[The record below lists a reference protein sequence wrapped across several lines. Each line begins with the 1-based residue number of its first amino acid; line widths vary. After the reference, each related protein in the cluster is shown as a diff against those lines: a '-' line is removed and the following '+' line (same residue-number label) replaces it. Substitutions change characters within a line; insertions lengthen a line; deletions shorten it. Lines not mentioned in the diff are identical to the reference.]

1 MSPAERGALPSAA
14 PNTHQPQ
21 TKSPRADHVLFPADF
36 LFGAATSAYQIE
48 GSPLADGAGE
58 SIWHRFAHTSDGMQ
72 DGATGDVACDHYRR
86 VLDDV
91 ALMRELG
98 LQAYRFSIAWARVLP
113 EGQGR
118 VNAAGLDFYA
128 RLVDALL
135 AVGIQPCITLYHWD
149 LPAALDD
156 RGGWLNPDVAA
167 WFGDYAEVVFRAL
180 GDRVP
185 LWATINEP
193 WVVADAGY
201 LHGVHA
207 PGHHSLDE
215 VPRVSHNLLRAHGSA
230 VQAFRSDGR
239 GQIGLVVNLEPKD
252 PASDATED
260 REAVLRADAYMN
272 RQYLDAVFFGRYPE
286 EMRQVFGS
294 AWPQF
299 QAQDFKLIG
308 TPIDF
313 LGVNYYTRSVVRHDA
328 FAGPVRARAV
338 RQPGS
343 SYTELDWEV
352 HPEGLTRTLCW
363 VKERYG
369 DLPLY
374 VMENGAAFAD
384 PPVATSARVE
394 DPLRVDYFRTHLRA
408 ARAAMQ
414 HGVDLR
420 GYFAWSLLDNL
431 EWACGFSKRFGL
443 VHVNFATQE
452 RTPKASAHFYRE
464 VIRSRGANLD
474 E

>member
-1 MSPAERGALPSAA
+1 MRSNERGVPSPPEAQ
-14 PNTHQPQ
+14 NQPPPGDR
-21 TKSPRADHVLFPADF
+21 TLFPADF
-36 LFGAATSAYQIE
+36 LFGAATSAYQVE
-48 GSPLADGAGE
+48 GSPLADGAGA
-58 SIWHRFAHTSDGMQ
+58 SNWHLFAHTPGRMQ

-86 VLDDV
+86 ALDDV
-91 ALMRELG
+91 ALMHELG

-113 EGQGR
+113 EGHGR
-118 VNAAGLDFYA
+118 VNRAGLDFYA

-156 RGGWLNPDVAA
+156 RGGWLNRDVAG
-167 WFGDYAEVVFRAL
+167 WFGDYAHIVFRAL

-185 LWATINEP
+185 LWATLNEP

-207 PGHHSLDE
+207 PGHSSLEE
-215 VPRVSHNLLRAHGSA
+215 VPHVSHNLLRAHGSA

-239 GQIGLVVNLEPKD
+239 GQIGLVVNLEPKV
-252 PASDATED
+252 PASERAEDLAATQ
-260 REAVLRADAYMN
+260 RADAYMN
-272 RQYLDAVFFGRYPE
+272 RQYLDAVFFGHYPE
-286 EMRQVFGS
+286 ELHQMFGS
-294 AWPQF
+294 AWPEF
-299 QAQDFKLIG
+299 PARDFTLIG

-313 LGVNYYTRSVVRHDA
+313 LGINYYTRNVVRHDPQ
-328 FAGPVRARAV
+328 AGLLQARSE
-338 RQPGS
+338 RQRGS
-343 SYTELDWEV
+343 VYTELDWEV
-352 HPEGLTRTLCW
+352 HPESLTRTLCW

-369 DLPLY
+369 DLRLY
-374 VMENGAAFAD
+374 VTENGAAFAD
-384 PPVATSARVE
+384 PPVDASGVVK
-394 DPLRVDYFRTHLRA
+394 DPLRVDYFRTHLRS

-414 HGVDLR
+414 RGVDLR

-431 EWACGFSKRFGL
+431 EWASGFSKRFGL
-443 VHVNFATQE
+443 VHVDFDTQV

-464 VIRSRGANLD
+464 VIRSRGAVLD